1 MRRSPETSGR
11 LRRIP
16 VPPLAVP
23 AALLASSPAVGVIP
37 AVASAVGRAG
47 ALFTDTG
54 GYRRTVLD
62 GRTAAAP
69 VYVPPHWQTTGILF
83 GLLSTAL
90 AITLATLA
98 VRRPVHTG
106 TAALLAPYGDSSPG
120 ISATTS
126 PGWSPGRHCSRC

>member
-1 MRRSPETSGR
+1 M
-11 LRRIP
+11 
-16 VPPLAVP
+16 
-23 AALLASSPAVGVIP
+23 
-37 AVASAVGRAG
+37 GRAG
-47 ALFTDTG
+47 ALLTDTG

-62 GRTAAAP
+62 GRAAAAP

-106 TAALLAPYGDSSPG
+106 TAALLAPLRRLQSGHIGDYVAWLVAGTALLTVLTVPG
-120 ISATTS
+120 I
-126 PGWSPGRHCSRC
+126 R